1 MAQTP
6 ESANAIDLE
15 AIQRNPESIPASSGQ
30 GLQKYVGYFMSRISG
45 GAGWWKSPSPD
56 LARALVGRPAGATLH
71 TNVHPALLER

>member
-56 LARALVGRPAGATLH
+56 LARALGEQSPGATLQRIRH
-71 TNVHPALLER
+71 QTT